1 MYKVQ
6 PTPVGATVDDIVK
19 WMKIHDWEGRP
30 VKALSEE
37 AWLIGS
43 KAPFHNEFL
52 TWNGRSVLA
61 KPIQAKNQQKT
72 SPILAGDI
80 PKNRASEANNNA
92 QVNRDPWLQVD
103 PWSKYVASSTLQNNM
118 PAVKS
123 QPHHANSARQ
133 VDAPTEAKFPNC
145 KMRSRNFVNMLKKE
159 TKKPWCLRKK
169 LNQNSKVFDPRSL
182 LSFNVH
188 MSQTFQSSLERALQK
203 QDNQMNTSF
212 AEIKQII
219 RQGQQPN
226 PQKKAK
232 AQHPQ
237 PTEDDAG
244 TQDAL

>member
-30 VKALSEE
+30 VKALSEK

-52 TWNGRSVLA
+52 TWNGWSVLA
-61 KPIQAKNQQKT
+61 KPVQAKNQQKT

-92 QVNRDPWLQVD
+92 HVNRDPWLQVD
-103 PWSKYVASSTLQNNM
+103 PWPKYVASSTLQNNM

-123 QPHHANSARQ
+123 QPNHADSARQ
-133 VDAPTEAKFPNC
+133 ADAPTEAKFPNC

-159 TKKPWCLRKK
+159 TKKPWCLRK
-169 LNQNSKVFDPRSL
+169 S
-182 LSFNVH
+182 
-188 MSQTFQSSLERALQK
+188 
-203 QDNQMNTSF
+203 
-212 AEIKQII
+212 
-219 RQGQQPN
+219 
-226 PQKKAK
+226 
-232 AQHPQ
+232 
-237 PTEDDAG
+237 
-244 TQDAL
+244 